1 MTTGAA
7 ANPVLY
13 QIVLAD
19 NASDVYTFGV
29 PNSSDTPQ
37 VVYRSL
43 PAAQAAIQEFSRKFE
58 TFIPVAYGEAY
69 PYEGTTFEE
78 YLQKKGAAP
87 YGWAVIPEEDEE
99 RPVRVGV
106 FLLALRLGA

>member
-1 MTTGAA
+1 MSSGAA
-7 ANPVLY
+7 ALY

-29 PNSSDTPQ
+29 PNASDTPQ

-43 PAAQAAIQEFSRKFE
+43 AAAQAAMQEFSRKFE

-69 PYEGTTFEE
+69 PYEGITFEE
-78 YLQKKGAAP
+78 HLQKKGAAP
-87 YGWAVIPEEDEE
+87 YGWAVIPEEGEE

-106 FLLALRLGA
+106 FLLSLRLGA